1 MKDLKIYIHN
11 SILPNYQNADEGHR
25 QDHIMSVMDR
35 SLRFAVAYNA
45 AHAEHLN
52 LEMVYAIAAFHD
64 IALANGYDRS
74 VHEIMSGRILAQ
86 DTVIR
91 SLFSAQDIK
100 TMQQA
105 VEDHRASDP
114 NMPRS
119 VYGMIVSQ
127 ADRDTSTEN
136 FLMRM
141 YVHRKN
147 EPRFHDDFYA
157 LKQDMRQYMTRKY
170 GPNGCAL
177 EKIWFYDPELEQ
189 FIRDM
194 NLYIRND
201 LAFTQALRRVIYRT
215 DPARYRNYQSRAVAY
230 L

>member
-1 MKDLKIYIHN
+1 MKDLKTYIHN
-11 SILPNYQNADEGHR
+11 TILPSYQNADEGHR
-25 QDHIMSVMDR
+25 QDHIRNVIDR
-35 SLRFAVAYNA
+35 SLRFASAYNA
-45 AHAEHLN
+45 KHKEHLN
-52 LEMVYAIAAFHD
+52 LDMVYAIATFHD
-64 IALANGYDRS
+64 IALAEGYDRS
-74 VHEIMSGRILAQ
+74 VHEIVSGQILAQ
-86 DTVIR
+86 DPVIR
-91 SLFSAQDIK
+91 SLFSVQDIK

-114 NMPRS
+114 NLPRS

-157 LKQDMRQYMTRKY
+157 LKQDMRQYMTQKY

-177 EKIWFYDPELEQ
+177 EKIWFHDPELKQ
-189 FIRDM
+189 FIQDM
-194 NLYIRND
+194 SLYIRSD
-201 LAFTQALRRVIYRT
+201 LAFTQALHSLIRKA